1 MSDFDLE
8 AYLGQRRR
16 LVDSELERR
25 LVELPAPLA
34 RLREAMAYALLSG
47 GKRLRPIFCLGA
59 AEVFGAG
66 AEAILPAA
74 CALEFIH
81 AYSLIHDDLPA
92 MDDDDLRRGQPTCHK
107 VFGEA
112 MAILAGDALL
122 TEAFSLLAGLA
133 LIHPPQRVVEV
144 IEAVAC
150 AAGAQGMVG
159 GQTADLLSEGRVEVS
174 VEEVEFVHR
183 LKTGALITVS
193 MLTGAKLAGAEGDDL
208 AAMEKFGRNIGAA
221 FQITDDLLNIEGRTE
236 IMGKPTGSDAAKGK
250 ATYPSAVGAGAAR
263 QRAQELVQE
272 GFGHLGRFP
281 AANHLRVLA
290 KYIISRA
297 K

>member
-1 MSDFDLE
+1 MNDFDLE
-8 AYLGQRRR
+8 TYLGQRRR

-25 LVELPAPLA
+25 LVELPAALA

-47 GKRLRPIFCLGA
+47 GKRLRPILCLGA
-59 AEVFGAG
+59 GEVFGAG
-66 AEAILPAA
+66 AGAVLPAA

-122 TEAFSLLAGLA
+122 TEAFSLLAGLTLA
-133 LIHPPQRVVEV
+133 HPPQRVVEV
-144 IEAVAC
+144 IEAVAR

-159 GQTADLLSEGRVEVS
+159 GQAADLLSEGRIEVG

-193 MLTGAKLAGAEGDDL
+193 VLTGAKLAGVEGDDL

-221 FQITDDLLNIEGRTE
+221 FQITDDLLNIEGRAE

-250 ATYPSAVGAGAAR
+250 ATYPLAAGAGAAR

-272 GFGHLGRFP
+272 GLGHLDRFP
-281 AANHLRVLA
+281 AADHLRVLA
-290 KYIISRA
+290 KYIISRT